1 MRFARPG
8 HSVAELPIDAHS
20 LIALRAPRPLFV
32 TTGLAEKGESW
43 VDPRGN
49 WLATQAAQPAWALF
63 GLDTTG
69 GGMPAPGSEA
79 GAPYP
84 LGWFQHLEG
93 HVPWPAF
100 EAFYRHEAA
109 FAGD

>member
-1 MRFARPG
+1 M
-8 HSVAELPIDAHS
+8 PI
-20 LIALRAPRPLFV
+20 
-32 TTGLAEKGESW
+32 W
-43 VDPRGN
+43 
-49 WLATQAAQPAWALF
+49 
-63 GLDTTG
+63 
-69 GGMPAPGSEA
+69 MPAPGSEA